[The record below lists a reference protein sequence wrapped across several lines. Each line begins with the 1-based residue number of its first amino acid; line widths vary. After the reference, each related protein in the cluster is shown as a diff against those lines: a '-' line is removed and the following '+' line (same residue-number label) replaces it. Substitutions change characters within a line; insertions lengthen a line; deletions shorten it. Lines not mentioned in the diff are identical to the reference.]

1 MLPANLMSF
10 KTKTKI
16 HETLV
21 IRCCGKGT
29 PKEWPMR
36 KNKQGLALEVSG
48 TQIPAGLS
56 GYSVHCEVEEGYQ
69 P

>member
-1 MLPANLMSF
+1 MLGKRHPKGVAYEKKQ
-10 KTKTKI
+10 KT
-16 HETLV
+16 
-21 IRCCGKGT
+21 
-29 PKEWPMR
+29 